1 MNKFL
6 LLIIF
11 LFGLIF
17 SQDNINKIKSNN
29 NPSSKE
35 YIKLLEKS
43 LKLLKTNYVDSIN
56 ESEVIIS
63 GIKGLMKELNPYT
76 KLLMSEKASYDHF
89 RKGKYGGI
97 GIQIGMRREILTVL
111 STFENSPAYS
121 EGIQIGDNI
130 LMIDSTFTK
139 NLTLKSSNLI
149 KEN

>member
-1 MNKFL
+1 MSKFL
-6 LLIIF
+6 LLMIF

-63 GIKGLMKELNPYT
+63 GIKGLMKDLSRLN
-76 KLLMSEKASYDHF
+76 KIKGSFEKDCLF
-89 RKGKYGGI
+89 
-97 GIQIGMRREILTVL
+97 ILDFMF
-111 STFENSPAYS
+111 S
-121 EGIQIGDNI
+121 
-130 LMIDSTFTK
+130 
-139 NLTLKSSNLI
+139 LI
-149 KEN
+149 T